1 MPLPARKIRAG
12 TSRDK
17 RSKGA
22 ASVAHGRCSD
32 HPQRNFVHSAG
43 IDRGSRPKC
52 GINSSCYQTVTEG
65 ADGFTSAISNY
76 NGLERCPRYGQ
87 PDRTIGNI
95 ELPCLVSWFCT
106 GLSTIAVDITGFS
119 HESFAAA
126 TEPLRLGLD
135 TAQKSSG
142 APPRISGG
150 ASARAVINSATVETV
165 CSSRRVFVGAKPRST
180 IWSSRV
186 RNVVQ

>member
-1 MPLPARKIRAG
+1 VPLPEPKIRAG

-17 RSKGA
+17 RSKGP
-22 ASVAHGRCSD
+22 ASQPIGDARTSQSEICA
-32 HPQRNFVHSAG
+32 QRRASIG
-43 IDRGSRPKC
+43 TRSKC

-65 ADGFTSAISNY
+65 ADGFTCAISNY

-95 ELPCLVSWFCT
+95 GLPCLVSWFCT

-119 HESFAAA
+119 HERSAAA

-135 TAQKSSG
+135 TAQKSREHGRGSP
-142 APPRISGG
+142 AG
-150 ASARAVINSATVETV
+150 ASARAVVNSATVETV
-165 CSSRRVFVGAKPRST
+165 CSSRRVFAGAKPRST